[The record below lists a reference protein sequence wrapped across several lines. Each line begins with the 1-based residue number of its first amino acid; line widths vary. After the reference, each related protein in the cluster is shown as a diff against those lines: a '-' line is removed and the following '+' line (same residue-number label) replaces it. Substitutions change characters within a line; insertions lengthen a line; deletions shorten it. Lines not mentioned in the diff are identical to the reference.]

1 MRKTFD
7 SSASAIYVYLD
18 ENADVTRSVNI
29 CDSIN
34 IDFASS
40 NRPVGI
46 EVLGVDDTGVPI
58 DMAEVS
64 RALAEHSFPMG
75 AAELIAQPCT
85 PVANL

>member
-7 SSASAIYVYLD
+7 PSASAIYVYLD
-18 ENADVTRSVNI
+18 ENADVTRSVSI

-40 NRPVGI
+40 NQPVGI

-58 DMAEVS
+58 DMAEIS
-64 RALAEHSFPMG
+64 RALAKHSFPIG
-75 AAELIAQPCT
+75 AAELIAQPCA
-85 PVANL
+85 PASKL